1 MLTPERI
8 AQRNR
13 SSDIARWQR
22 WLTALDEALAGA
34 LDLFRDPSE
43 VDMADAWAVFDGLV
57 KAHPGSMSDKFRTM
71 GSPPLLAHYCGMR
84 ATPLTPREVAMY
96 AQQEQTGWLN
106 DPARPADGRAKPVI
120 EPATGATW
128 PSATALADEMG
139 ANRATLY
146 HHLRGDPRY
155 KTVKGRT
162 FEYVEKDPDTPL
174 PGSLAAMTE
183 AEKEKMRALAR
194 SHGFEPKF

>member
-8 AQRNR
+8 AQMNR

-96 AQQEQTGWLN
+96 AQQEQTGGLN
-106 DPARPADGRAKPVI
+106 DPARPADGRVKGVR
-120 EPATGATW
+120 EPETDRTW
-128 PSATALADEMG
+128 PSAKALADEMG
-139 ANRATLY
+139 VHPVTLY
-146 HHLRGDPRY
+146 NHLSGHPKY
-155 KTVKGRT
+155 PTVKGRR
-162 FEYVEKDPDTPL
+162 FEL
-174 PGSLAAMTE
+174 SLI
-183 AEKEKMRALAR
+183 
-194 SHGFEPKF
+194 HI

>member
-8 AQRNR
+8 AQMNR

-96 AQQEQTGWLN
+96 AQQEQTGGLN
-106 DPARPADGRAKPVI
+106 DPARPADGRVKGVR
-120 EPATGATW
+120 EPETDRTW
-128 PSATALADEMG
+128 PSAKALADEMG
-139 ANRATLY
+139 VHPVTLY
-146 HHLRGDPRY
+146 NHLSGHPKY
-155 KTVKGRT
+155 PTVKGRR
-162 FEYVEKDPDTPL
+162 FEYAASDPGAPL
-174 PGSLAAMTE
+174 PGSVDAMTP
-183 AEKEKMRALAR
+183 AEKEAARARAR
-194 SHGFEPKF
+194 AAGMEPRF